1 MAYEVVWKP
10 AALKD
15 LRPIPKRDLQRIK
28 TRVQSLKQNPRLPGA
43 EKLRGPVDGYRL
55 RVGQYRILYVVDD
68 GRRVA
73 IIGRVGHRK
82 DIYR

>member
-1 MAYEVVWKP
+1 M
-10 AALKD
+10 
-15 LRPIPKRDLQRIK
+15 
-28 TRVQSLKQNPRLPGA
+28 PGA

-68 GRRVA
+68 GRRVV